1 MNQNLFIMERISQRD
16 LPEGLLQ
23 SMLQVQNYI
32 DNSGLDPKLQELLRF
47 RVSQINNCAY
57 CLDMHYKEALE
68 LGETPLRLF
77 SLDAWRETPY
87 YSPKE
92 QAALAFAEILTHMP
106 SEKHSDT
113 IHDELS
119 KYFSKKEIALLTLM
133 IAQINSWNRLTR
145 SFGTVPGNYQVK
157 RKMQPA

>member
-1 MNQNLFIMERISQRD
+1 MERISQRD

>member
-1 MNQNLFIMERISQRD
+1 MERISQKD
-16 LPEGLLQ
+16 LPDGLLQ
-23 SMLQVQNYI
+23 SMLQVQHYV
-32 DNSGLDPKLQELLRF
+32 DHSGLDHRLQGLIRF

-68 LGETPLRLF
+68 LGEKPLRLI

-87 YSPKE
+87 YSPAE
-92 QAALAFAEILTHMP
+92 QAALAFAETLTHLP
-106 SEKHSDT
+106 SEERSDT

-119 KYFSKKEIALLTLM
+119 KYFSKQEIALLTLT
-133 IAQINSWNRLTR
+133 IAQINSWNRLVR

-157 RKMQPA
+157 RKLAVEEA

>member
-1 MNQNLFIMERISQRD
+1 MERISQRD
-16 LPEGLLQ
+16 LPDGLLQ
-23 SMLQVQNYI
+23 SMVQVQNYV
-32 DNSGLDPKLQELLRF
+32 DHAGLDQKLQELIRF

-57 CLDMHYKEALE
+57 CLDMHYKEAME
-68 LGETPLRLF
+68 LGEKPLRLI

-92 QAALAFAEILTHMP
+92 QAALAFAEVLTHMP
-106 SEKHSDT
+106 GEQHSDT

-119 KYFSKKEIALLTLM
+119 KYFSKQEIALLTLTVV
-133 IAQINSWNRLTR
+133 QINSWNRLVR

-157 RKMQPA
+157 RKMQSA